1 MPEDLT
7 WLDAAAFFAFL
18 VIWFGYGALFDG
30 RFRRPN
36 SINEKM
42 IGIREAWMMRLL
54 DRDNRITDT
63 TLVGHSIRSVTFFA
77 STTLNLIAAL
87 VGVLGSA
94 ERVHSATVNL
104 SVLFGRGTLA
114 LFELKVILVVAIV
127 VYAFFKFTWAI
138 RQFNYF
144 SAVIGSAPL
153 AGSPAI
159 DRKFAHRMAL
169 MLSYGFWHFNA
180 GVRAYYYALA
190 ALGWFIH
197 PLLLIA
203 VTVLITLVLV
213 RRQLFSATARDIA
226 EHAEIL
232 AAQSVASRFPAGEM
246 SSDEPGRSGRGS
258 RRRRRNQVR
267 EMCVLLAAAKPRL
280 TIDRASTFLTFPSTS
295 TAMGLDPPPARVDD
309 LSPFSHLPCDLVR
322 SKMCAVKRTNLPARP
337 VAEPIPS
344 HEDLATDRIGI
355 GHPGKH
361 IRLGERRFVRP
372 TACLIRHLGPGNRH
386 AVFGEHLF
394 AEARMQLFSPG

>member
-77 STTLNLIAAL
+77 STTLILIAAL

-104 SVLFGRGTLA
+104 SVLFGGGSQA
-114 LFELKVILVVAIV
+114 LFELKVFLVIAVF

-144 SAVIGSAPL
+144 AAVIGSAPE
-153 AGSPAI
+153 AGSPAH
-159 DRKFAHRMAL
+159 DPKFPRRMAL
-169 MLSYGFWHFNA
+169 MLSHGFWHFNA
-180 GVRAYYYALA
+180 GVRAYYFALA

-197 PLLLIA
+197 PVLFIA
-203 VTVLITLVLV
+203 ATVLITLVLV

-226 EHAEIL
+226 EHAESL
-232 AAQSVASRFPAGEM
+232 
-246 SSDEPGRSGRGS
+246 
-258 RRRRRNQVR
+258 
-267 EMCVLLAAAKPRL
+267 
-280 TIDRASTFLTFPSTS
+280 
-295 TAMGLDPPPARVDD
+295 
-309 LSPFSHLPCDLVR
+309 
-322 SKMCAVKRTNLPARP
+322 SKMN
-337 VAEPIPS
+337 E
-344 HEDLATDRIGI
+344 
-355 GHPGKH
+355 
-361 IRLGERRFVRP
+361 
-372 TACLIRHLGPGNRH
+372 GNR
-386 AVFGEHLF
+386 
-394 AEARMQLFSPG
+394 PGG